1 VSDTAA
7 QRRQALEARLGRLQK
22 LFEWGDVSKADY
34 RAHRAQIHSE
44 LQELRPVTAKAD
56 QLGRLRELLAS
67 VATAWREA
75 SSEQKNRLARALYEE
90 VWIESKRVVAV
101 KPRPEFEPFFLLA
114 RQERYEKC
122 GISGPDREPIRST

>member
-1 VSDTAA
+1 
-7 QRRQALEARLGRLQK
+7 
-22 LFEWGDVSKADY
+22 
-34 RAHRAQIHSE
+34 